1 MTTIFIDGES
11 GTTGLRLR
19 ERIANRADLK
29 LISLPAAERRSPDAR
44 LEAMKAADVTVLCL
58 PDDAAREAVKL
69 ADEAGTRVLDASS
82 AHRTAPEWVY
92 GMPELMNGRAA
103 EIARASR
110 VSVPGCHAS
119 GVILLV
125 APLVSAGII
134 APDAFLSATSVTGYS
149 GGGKK
154 MISAYEPAGRTAFDS
169 LAMPLPYAHSQTHK
183 HLPEMTIAAGL
194 ARPPVFQPIVGSFRC
209 GMLVTV
215 PLDLGLLGTT
225 KETVQSVRA
234 THYAGSPV
242 VRPVEFESLLEDGAL
257 RLDAMAGHDGMKI
270 AVSGGPHR
278 VLLTALYDNLGKG
291 SSGAALDCLYLM
303 TDSKPARGLSLS

>member
-29 LISLPAAERRSPDAR
+29 LISLPADERRSPDAR

-58 PDDAAREAVKL
+58 PDDAAREEVKL
-69 ADEAGTRVLDASS
+69 ADEACTRVLDASS

-119 GVILLV
+119 GFILLV

-154 MISAYEPAGRTAFDS
+154 MISAYETAGRTAFDS

-209 GMLVTV
+209 GMLEK
-215 PLDLGLLGTT
+215 D
-225 KETVQSVRA
+225 KESIR
-234 THYAGSPV
+234 HKDKKK
-242 VRPVEFESLLEDGAL
+242 E
-257 RLDAMAGHDGMKI
+257 K
-270 AVSGGPHR
+270 
-278 VLLTALYDNLGKG
+278 K
-291 SSGAALDCLYLM
+291 
-303 TDSKPARGLSLS
+303 K